1 MSLQDDLTKFLEDRF
16 KESNIECKG
25 VLEKQTKLLTSHL
38 ISSLTLI
45 ELAVW
50 IEEHMDSPIDLKTI
64 DPVKEWDT
72 IGDIL
77 CFVKRHSTK

>member
-1 MSLQDDLTKFLEDRF
+1 MSLQHNLTKFLEGRI
-16 KESNIECKG
+16 KESKIECAD
-25 VLEKQTKLLTSHL
+25 VLEKQTKLLTSNL
-38 ISSLTLI
+38 LSSLDLL

-50 IEEHMDSPIDLKTI
+50 IEGHMASPMDLKTI

-77 CFVKRHSTK
+77 CFIKQHSTK